1 MSHLDHPR
9 SLNPCFQEPVENEHT
24 VLDCPIFNEEGDE
37 IAMGSIDV
45 EYYQVGSKT
54 FIVNTVSACHPDD
67 VSATLYNEFKN
78 YERV

>member
-1 MSHLDHPR
+1 MTYNHFSPDANYVKTP
-9 SLNPCFQEPVENEHT
+9 ENEHIT
-24 VLDCPIFNEEGDE
+24 LDCPIFNEEGDE